1 MFWWRRWWEGTEVYT
16 LGSAAK
22 LRWRCSA
29 EISPD
34 GVLPVMTGAE
44 TGPRFESSTLA
55 VVSNRLPFSA
65 ERRHGGLSL
74 TRSPGGLVAAL
85 DPVLKRLGGVWVGWP
100 GVPQEDVEAAGGVT
114 IPPEDG
120 VCYRPVALSA
130 REVSQYYSGFSNR
143 TLWPLFHYFVGRT
156 KIDSTTWRAYERV
169 NERFAAAVAEDARR
183 GALVWV
189 HDYQLLLVP
198 HFLRRLAPDA
208 RIAFYLHIPFPAADV
223 FRVLPWSRSLLR
235 GMLASDLVGF
245 QIPAYAQHFLSCA
258 ERLLGCEVDRA
269 AGLVRGE
276 GREVSVQ
283 VHPISVDTGAI
294 EALAGRAST
303 GAAPTEPMLEVLG
316 VDRLDYTK
324 GLQDRLLAVERFFER
339 YPVYHERVQ
348 FTQLLVPSRE
358 RVAEYSQLKR
368 EIDETVGRINGRFS
382 EPGWTPIR
390 YFVRSL
396 PPEEL
401 VPLYRRADVALV
413 TPLRDGMNLVAKEYV
428 TAQLENDGVLILS
441 EMAGAAE
448 ELQEALIVNPFD
460 VDAVAEALHRAL
472 SMPEDER
479 RARMS
484 ALRDRV
490 RAHDVHAW
498 VNRFLDGAAA
508 AVRHARMVGTSPVE
522 PVLRRLA
529 PWLEQRPTLGLFVDY
544 DGTLT
549 PLVARPEDARLSDA
563 TRKVLDEARRTPSV
577 DIVIVSGRSLA
588 DVKEIVGVPGIT
600 YVGNHGFEI
609 EGPGINYVYP
619 GTERFLATLAGAA
632 TDLRALDQ
640 EGAWVEHKGVT
651 LTYHLRAVPG
661 PLRERAQQHAERVLR
676 KRRLRVVTGHDAV
689 EGRPPVDWHKGH
701 AVLYVLVRRHGV
713 QWPARVRALY
723 VGDDETDEDAF
734 RSLSGIGRSICV
746 SPVVPAAGTA
756 ADFRLPGPD
765 AVAQLLRWLAS
776 GAFASTAR

>member
-1 MFWWRRWWEGTEVYT
+1 MVT
-16 LGSAAK
+16 A
-22 LRWRCSA
+22 
-29 EISPD
+29 
-34 GVLPVMTGAE
+34 GAGIE
-44 TGPRFESSTLA
+44 PGPESTMLA

-65 ERRHGGLSL
+65 ERHHGELSL

-85 DPVLKRLGGVWVGWP
+85 DPVLRRLGGVWVGWP
-100 GVPQEDVEAAGGVT
+100 GVPEEDVEAAGGLT
-114 IPPEDG
+114 MPPDDG
-120 VCYRPVALSA
+120 VCYRPVPLSA
-130 REVSQYYSGFSNR
+130 REVSQYYGGFSNR

-156 KIDSTTWRAYERV
+156 TFDSATWRAYERV
-169 NERFAAAVAEDARR
+169 NERFAGAVAEEARR

-189 HDYQLLLVP
+189 HDYHLLLVP
-198 HFLRRLAPDA
+198 YFLRRLVPQA
-208 RIAFYLHIPFPAADV
+208 RLAFFLHIPFPAADV

-245 QIPAYAQHFLSCA
+245 QVPAYAQHFLTCA

-269 AGLVRGE
+269 AGIVRSE

-283 VHPISVDTGAI
+283 VHPISVDTKAI
-294 EALAGRAST
+294 EERARP
-303 GAAPTEPMLEVLG
+303 APPPLPQQERGLEVLG

-324 GLQDRLLAVERFFER
+324 GLQERLLAVERFFER
-339 YPVYHERVQ
+339 YPGYHGRVQ

-382 EPGWTPIR
+382 EAGWAPIR

-401 VPLYRRADVALV
+401 VPLYRQADVALV

-460 VDAVAEALHRAL
+460 VDMVAEAVHRAL

-498 VNRFLDGAAA
+498 VNRFLEAAA
-508 AVRHARMVGTSPVE
+508 AAARQARASTASPTDA
-522 PVLRRLA
+522 VLRRLA
-529 PWLEQRPTLGLFVDY
+529 PWLAQRPTVALFVDY

-549 PLVARPEDARLSDA
+549 PLVARPQEARLAEA
-563 TRKVLDEARRTPSV
+563 TRQVLEQALRTPNV
-577 DIVIVSGRSLA
+577 DVVVVSGRSVA
-588 DVKEIVGVPGIT
+588 DVRDMVGVSGLT

-609 EGPGINYVYP
+609 EGPGISYRYP
-619 GTERFLATLAGAA
+619 GTERFLAALASAA
-632 TDLRALDQ
+632 TELEALAI

-651 LTYHLRAVPG
+651 LTYHLRAVPRA
-661 PLRERAQQHAERVLR
+661 LRERAERRAEKILR
-676 KRRLRVVTGHDAV
+676 RGRLRVVTGHDAV

-701 AVLYVLVRRHGV
+701 AVLYVVVRRHGV

-723 VGDDETDEDAF
+723 VGDDATDEDAF

-746 SPVVPAAGTA
+746 SPVTPAAGTA
-756 ADFRLPGPD
+756 ADFRLPDPD
-765 AVAQLLRWLAS
+765 AVVQLLRWLAS
-776 GAFASTAR
+776 GAFAGAPR